1 MVNKKILIVD
11 DEESIRNLLQ
21 LTLEEEGYEVQT
33 ATNGEEGVEKIKS
46 EFFDVLLTDIKMPI
60 MDGIELLKIA
70 KIFNPEIVAIL
81 ITGFPSIETVREAHK
96 VLAFDYIVKPFDP
109 NTVLNCIGA
118 GLKRRQITHE
128 LKEQVLKPR
137 ILMVDDEPLITNL
150 FETCLSDKGYHL
162 EVTNSGKDA
171 VEKFMFGDFNVVV
184 TDIKMPDMDGITLLG
199 NLKAVKPETIVIVIT
214 GHPSVDSAIESMRVG
229 AYDYV
234 TKPLDPDVVINV
246 IERAWDKQS
255 LELQKEELLRRLQD
269 TNLHLAE
276 ANEKL
281 KELDKLK
288 SHFISTVSHELRTPL
303 TSIKGSI
310 GLILNGVTGDI
321 SNEIK
326 EFLNVCCRNTDR
338 LIRLINDLLDIQ
350 KIEAG
355 KFQLNK
361 EEIDLV
367 KLVEESLACLKY
379 FAQECNVALYKEL
392 PERAYI
398 YADKDR
404 ISQVLYNLI
413 SNGIKFS
420 EGGRVTISILDNRNE
435 ITVTV
440 SDTGMGIP
448 ADKLKTIFEKFTQIG
463 GNTRN
468 KRKGTGLGLSICKAV
483 IEEHKGK
490 IWVES
495 QEGKGSQFYFTLPK
509 EKVL

>member
-21 LTLEEEGYEVQT
+21 LTLAEEGYEVQT

-70 KIFNPEIVAIL
+70 RIFNPEIVAIL

-128 LKEQVLKPR
+128 LKEQALKPR

-150 FETCLSDKGYHL
+150 FEVSLRDKGYYI
-162 EVTNSGKDA
+162 EVASTGKDA

-199 NLKAVKPETIVIVIT
+199 NFKTVKPETIVIVIT

-269 TNLHLAE
+269 ANLHLAE
-276 ANEKL
+276 TNEKL

-310 GLILNGVTGDI
+310 GIILNGVTGDI

-379 FAQECNVALYKEL
+379 FASECNVALYKEL
-392 PERAYI
+392 PERACL

-420 EGGRVTISILDNRNE
+420 EGGRVTISILDSKNE

-440 SDTGMGIP
+440 SDRGVGIP
-448 ADKLKTIFEKFTQIG
+448 ADRLKNIFEKFTQIG